1 MPDLI
6 QPQVL
11 KGFRDALPA
20 QELQRRTLMAK
31 LEQVFRSF
39 GFVPIDTPALEY
51 SEILLGKGG
60 GETEKQMFRFEDN
73 GGRDVA
79 LRFDLTVPFA
89 RFMATNL
96 PQLVL
101 PFKRY
106 HMAKVWRGEKPQKG
120 RYREFFQCDCDIVGV
135 DSAAAD
141 FEILAI
147 MARSLE
153 AVGAEASTV
162 LINHRGLFNRFLSR
176 LGVQDQSVEIL
187 RTVDKVSKIG
197 REEVLVLLETLTG
210 RSSAEQILAY
220 IETSG
225 EPDEALL
232 KLEALAGGPADDSQR
247 LREVLSML
255 RENQLLHRFRLSPSI
270 TRGLDYYTGLVFETV
285 LNALPEI
292 GSVCSGG
299 RYNDLANL
307 YTKEKLPG
315 VGGSVG
321 LDRLLAGLEELGV
334 MPQTATTTMVLLLNQ
349 EPSRVGRAH
358 AVAQQLR
365 NLGIPAEVYLDQRK
379 IPAQYKFA
387 ETKGIPFVA
396 TLAPELAQE
405 PQLQTFQL
413 KDIRTGEARAG
424 LTVQAAAAWIRS

>member
-20 QELQRRTLMAK
+20 QELQRRTLMAR

-96 PQLVL
+96 PQLAL

-153 AVGAEASTV
+153 AVGAKDSTV
-162 LINHRGLFNRFLSR
+162 LVNHRGLFNRFLEH
-176 LGVQDQSVEIL
+176 LGVLPHSVEIL
-187 RTVDKVSKIG
+187 RTVDKLSKIG
-197 REEVLVLLETLTG
+197 REEVL
-210 RSSAEQILAY
+210 SSLKGLIGPEAEQVLAFV
-220 IETSG
+220 ETQG
-225 EPDEALL
+225 EPEDVLC
-232 KLEALAGGPADDSQR
+232 KLEQLAGGSGEDSQR
-247 LREVLSML
+247 LRDVFSFL
-255 RENQLLHRFRLSPSI
+255 RENNLLQRFRISPSI
-270 TRGLDYYTGLVFETV
+270 TRGLDYYTGIVFETV
-285 LNALPEI
+285 LNELPAL

-321 LDRLLAGLEELGV
+321 LDRLLAGLEDLGL
-334 MPQTATTTMVLLLNQ
+334 MPQTSTATLVLLLNQ
-349 EPSRVGRAH
+349 EPEKMGRAQ
-358 AVAQQLR
+358 AIAQQFR
-365 NLGIPAEVYLDQRK
+365 SLGIPAEVYLDQRK
-379 IPAQYKFA
+379 VPIQYKYA
-387 ETKGIPFVA
+387 EVKGIPFVA
-396 TLAPELAQE
+396 TLAPELTQD
-405 PQLQTFQL
+405 PQQQTFQL
-413 KDIRTGEARAG
+413 KN
-424 LTVQAAAAWIRS
+424 IRSGEVRSGVTVADSAPWILA